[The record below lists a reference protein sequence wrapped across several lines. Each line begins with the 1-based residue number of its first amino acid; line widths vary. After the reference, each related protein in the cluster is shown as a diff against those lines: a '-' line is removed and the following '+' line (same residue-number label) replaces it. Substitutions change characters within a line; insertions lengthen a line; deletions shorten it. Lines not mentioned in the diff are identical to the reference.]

1 MRARSAS
8 FYRPFWSKHWPLS
21 RQLASVLAVCLLVNA
36 ALIIGAVEFIEP
48 FVERQILHELS
59 PSAARAYHAFN
70 SDQVPARDDIAALI
84 VESKALR
91 ESQNSPD
98 AQVNL
103 WILICVL
110 TGSGVTFALSYTL
123 LGRLGHGYINVARA
137 AQSVTAGDLSARAR
151 PLVLASQE
159 EVKLA
164 GDFNHMAASLQRA
177 ERELADGTAAI
188 AHELRTPLTILRG
201 RLYGI
206 ADGIFSPGSKEIT
219 GLIRQVEGLS
229 RIVGDL
235 QTLSLVNSNEM
246 SLDIKPTD
254 LAEEVE
260 HVLVTI
266 KPDLEANGLQP
277 SLNLQ
282 SSIVAAD
289 SSRIRQVVGA
299 VLSNTQRYASESG
312 MLKISTWCN
321 ANEAVLE
328 IIDHGPGL
336 PPDQSERAFD
346 RFWRAEQSRAR
357 HTGGSG
363 LGLAVV
369 RAIVE
374 AHGGEAKFSNH
385 AMGGTRF
392 AMHLPR

>member
-1 MRARSAS
+1 M
-8 FYRPFWSKHWPLS
+8 WSKHWPLS
-21 RQLASVLAVCLLVNA
+21 QQLASVLAVCLLVNA
-36 ALIIGAVEFIEP
+36 ALIIGAVEFVQP
-48 FVERQILHELS
+48 FVERQILDELS

-70 SDQVPARDDIAALI
+70 SDKIPERDDIAALI

-91 ESQNSPD
+91 ESENSPD
-98 AQVNL
+98 TQVNL

-110 TGSGVTFALSYTL
+110 TGSAVTFALSYAL

-137 AQSVTAGDLSARAR
+137 AQSVAAGDLSARAR
-151 PLVLASQE
+151 PLFLASQE

-164 GDFNHMAASLQRA
+164 RDFNCMAASLQRA

-206 ADGIFSPGSKEIT
+206 SDGIFSPGSKEVT

-229 RIVGDL
+229 RIVDDL
-235 QTLSLVNSNEM
+235 QTLSLINSNQM
-246 SLDIKPTD
+246 KLDLKPVD
-254 LAEEVE
+254 LAEEVG
-260 HVLVTI
+260 HVLVTVA
-266 KPDLEANGLQP
+266 PDLEARGLRPCLELQP
-277 SLNLQ
+277 STL
-282 SSIVAAD
+282 IAD
-289 SSRIRQVVGA
+289 SSRIRQVVSA
-299 VLSNTQRYASESG
+299 VLSNSQRYAANSGILEIRTRDDVDES
-312 MLKISTWCN
+312 
-321 ANEAVLE
+321 VLE
-328 IIDHGPGL
+328 IVDYGPGL
-336 PPDQSERAFD
+336 PHDQTECAFD

-374 AHGGEAKFSNH
+374 AHGGRAKLRNH
-385 AMGGTRF
+385 SLGGTVF
-392 AMHLPR
+392 EMYLPKSVSP